1 MGKCMGSKKLLIVG
15 VDPGTTLGY
24 AALDIDGNLVS
35 IGSGKNIDRSILI
48 SRLVALGKVLVVAGD
63 KEKNQ
68 ELIELVGIKLGAKI
82 ITPEYDMKVEEKRD
96 MARAYPTGS
105 QHEIDSLASALMALK
120 KLKPLIQKIEVFL
133 SYGHKEHLRD
143 ELLGLVVGKGL
154 NIRDA
159 ADLLEPEEE
168 IAEPVKKPG
177 ESKPVPPELQHVNDR
192 LRRAK
197 KEMGF
202 LREHNLHLQEDIALI
217 RKEKEG
223 ALSKFQQREFGKE
236 FARRLFQKE
245 SKVQYL
251 EGELRKRC
259 QEIHSL
265 RDHVSLLF
273 YFLSRVNGCL
283 LLKKLDNL
291 GTQELFRK
299 EKILNI
305 EAGDILL
312 VKDPDIFGE
321 NAVEALR
328 KKVTVIVSKKPV
340 SRKVSQQLPFFF
352 LPAAKLKIE
361 ESRDFAIVQKTEFN
375 ALKQQQDVLGKV
387 LEEYRRERDAGR
399 PIEIGNEPVYGQED

>member
-1 MGKCMGSKKLLIVG
+1 MVEYMGSKKLLIVG

-24 AALDIDGNLVS
+24 AALDIDGNLIG

-48 SRLVALGKVLVVAGD
+48 SKFVSLGKVLVVAGD

-68 ELIELVGIKLGAKI
+68 EFIGLVAVKLGAKI
-82 ITPEYDMKVEEKRD
+82 ITPEYDMKVEEKRE
-96 MARAYPTGS
+96 MARAYPTGN
-105 QHEIDSLASALMALK
+105 QHEVDSLASALMALK

-143 ELLGLVVGKGL
+143 DLLNLVVGKGL

-168 IAEPVKKPG
+168 IFAPLKNPDQGKPI
-177 ESKPVPPELQHVNDR
+177 SPELQQANDK
-192 LRRAK
+192 LSRAK
-197 KEMGF
+197 KEIWL

-223 ALSKFQQREFGKE
+223 VLSKIQQKEFGKE

-245 SKVQYL
+245 SMIQCL
-251 EGELRKRC
+251 ENELRKKS

-291 GTQELFRK
+291 GTQELARK

-312 VKDPDIFGE
+312 VKDPDIFGG

-328 KKVTVIVSKKPV
+328 KKVTVIISRKPV
-340 SRKVSQQLPFFF
+340 GRRVSQQLPFIF

-361 ESRDFAIVQKTEFN
+361 ESRDFAIVQKDEFN
-375 ALKQQQDVLGKV
+375 TLKNQQDVLGKV
-387 LEEYRRERDAGR
+387 LEEYRRERDADH
-399 PIEIGNEPVYGQED
+399 PVETGN